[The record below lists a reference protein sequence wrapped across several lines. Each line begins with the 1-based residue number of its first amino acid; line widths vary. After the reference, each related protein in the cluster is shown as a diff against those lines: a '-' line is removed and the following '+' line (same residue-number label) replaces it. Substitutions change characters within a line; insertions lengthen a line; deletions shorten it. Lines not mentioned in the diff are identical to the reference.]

1 MNVIIDNLKLSEIK
15 LSKESS
21 SFTLISSTLVMVHLL
36 VCILKTRES
45 AKQIWAP
52 HPNPKGYMHGY
63 ERLVFSMEP
72 HLSLYIHDVE
82 MGVRNRFFL
91 LASFFLCWLFQ
102 LLLSLLLPQSSV
114 QQQTISLFLLTSCY
128 TIIPFL
134 CDYIKLYVINNGAIL
149 KDFFL

>member
-1 MNVIIDNLKLSEIK
+1 
-15 LSKESS
+15 
-21 SFTLISSTLVMVHLL
+21 
-36 VCILKTRES
+36 
-45 AKQIWAP
+45 
-52 HPNPKGYMHGY
+52 MHGY

-114 QQQTISLFLLTSCY
+114 LQQTISIFLLTSCY

-134 CDYIKLYVINNGAIL
+134 CDYIKLYVINNGAIQNY
-149 KDFFL
+149 FFLYFFFAKYASLCRSQQLQPHDLWISFLFLPFFDILCLFSVAFFTV